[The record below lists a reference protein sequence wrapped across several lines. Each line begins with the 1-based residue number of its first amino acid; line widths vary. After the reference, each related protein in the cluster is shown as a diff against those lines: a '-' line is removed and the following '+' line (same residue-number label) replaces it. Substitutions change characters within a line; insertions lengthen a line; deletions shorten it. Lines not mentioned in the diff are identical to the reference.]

1 MIYDALTVGG
11 KELRLA
17 IRGRT
22 GAAPVLAFAGLLIVV
37 MAFAFGPSPAS
48 ARVFAP
54 GALWVTFFF
63 SGELGLANTFTL
75 ERENATLEGFLLTPA
90 DRLSLFL
97 GKMVGGGS
105 LLLATEAVGVPVYLF
120 VFGGLPHA
128 SGGLLVGS
136 LVLGDLGFLS
146 VGILLAA
153 ISAQVRAGEALYPL
167 LLFPV
172 TVPVLLAAVETT
184 GAALGGPLTAPWW
197 LLLVAYDVLFL
208 GLALILFDTAVEV
221 A

>member
-1 MIYDALTVGG
+1 MRDALSVGG

-48 ARVFAP
+48 VRVFAP

-63 SGELGLANTFTL
+63 AGELGLANTFTL

-105 LLLATEAVGVPVYLF
+105 LLVATEAVGVPVYLF

-128 SGGLLVGS
+128 QAGLLVAS
-136 LVLGDLGFLS
+136 LLLGDLGFLS

-184 GAALGGPLTAPWW
+184 GAALGAPLTAPWW